1 MIEMLAIRAALGK
14 AWGALSSIP
23 WQVWMIG
30 ALVVA
35 IPINGCVQHGRGY
48 DAGREEVLND
58 LRAKA
63 AEKAEQAAQAKTQAD
78 DNATERADEFEREQ
92 EVLNDAIEEAEST
105 GGNALDGLFDGLS
118 G

>member
-1 MIEMLAIRAALGK
+1 MIDPVNIGLGLAKVGGFLK
-14 AWGALSSIP
+14 SIP

-35 IPINGCVQHGRGY
+35 IPVNGCVQHGRGY

-63 AEKAEQAAQAKTQAD
+63 DEKAKQAAQAKTQAD
-78 DNATERADEFEREQ
+78 DKATERADEFEREQ
-92 EVLNDAIEEAEST
+92 SVLKDAIDEAEAQ
-105 GGNALDGLFDGLS
+105 GGNALDAIF
-118 G
+118 